1 MPDKKLKNTNI
12 CYPKQETWFICWGDK
27 RDKIKAYGSIN
38 TDQCMETYWN
48 EVDYY
53 LDEAEWLKILLQNG
67 INPDPDNGV
76 DALSN

>member
-1 MPDKKLKNTNI
+1 MSKGDLRNTNI

-38 TDQCMETYWN
+38 TDQCMDSYWV

-53 LDEAEWLKILLQNG
+53 LDEEKWLEVLIENG
-67 INPDPDNGV
+67 INPNE
-76 DALSN
+76 NN